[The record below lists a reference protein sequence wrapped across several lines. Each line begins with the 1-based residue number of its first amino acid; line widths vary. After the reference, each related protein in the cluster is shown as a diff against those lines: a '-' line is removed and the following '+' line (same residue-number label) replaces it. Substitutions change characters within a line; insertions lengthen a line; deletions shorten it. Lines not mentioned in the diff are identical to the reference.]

1 MFDDL
6 PCEKLNKIQRVLQ
19 CFYCGNNTLMN
30 LVGEHKYNWDECDGE
45 FHGYYNYQMF
55 SCPVCGKVTFLE
67 QYWDSLLSDQNDNYS
82 SKPQEEILYPANKI
96 HVDYVPPN
104 VKDRYETA
112 LKTKNIDSAI
122 CLIALRKTLEIIC
135 EEKKAKGQSLWTKI
149 TDLSKKG
156 ILPPELKNASTITKN
171 YGNIGAHGE
180 NIYIS
185 PFELDLN
192 INFVQYII
200 DYLYILPAKLD
211 EAQKKL
217 KTVKSNN
224 HASGEKTL

>member
-1 MFDDL
+1 
-6 PCEKLNKIQRVLQ
+6 
-19 CFYCGNNTLMN
+19 
-30 LVGEHKYNWDECDGE
+30 
-45 FHGYYNYQMF
+45 
-55 SCPVCGKVTFLE
+55 
-67 QYWDSLLSDQNDNYS
+67 
-82 SKPQEEILYPANKI
+82 
-96 HVDYVPPN
+96 
-104 VKDRYETA
+104 
-112 LKTKNIDSAI
+112 
-122 CLIALRKTLEIIC
+122 
-135 EEKKAKGQSLWTKI
+135 
-149 TDLSKKG
+149 
-156 ILPPELKNASTITKN
+156 LPPELKNASTITKN